1 MLYWKLHKKILP
13 TPLLLFSVILHCH
26 YFGRRVFKNNHNLEV
41 HINNNIILSLSSTI
55 GNRKLEES
63 HLNKHKKKN
72 EQRVDLSV
80 FRLGYNVM
88 NGIRAYWKPFYHLLP
103 FLGWLVASIFSLRL
117 FLGVYDSFQ
126 SHNVFC
132 DIHSTSYIILFS
144 HILHPKDFP
153 KV

>member
-1 MLYWKLHKKILP
+1 MQSYTQRCYTGSFIRKFYPPHCCYS
-13 TPLLLFSVILHCH
+13 LLFFTV
-26 YFGRRVFKNNHNLEV
+26 
-41 HINNNIILSLSSTI
+41 IILGGGFSKIIIIQKYISTTTL